1 MKNTKQHTV
10 PKPIWFVIT
19 ILLFCLPIQIGAQA
33 LDAENRI
40 DIKLEDGTSVILYG
54 QSSRQ
59 IGFKTNRFYYLP
71 TGLKIGSRPDGTPEF
86 LFAKFTTEERSDQGG
101 INGGIIH
108 FLMEWGLTPSQKT
121 ELEEKLA
128 KKIKGAKVMG
138 AVPMKLDEK
147 TESFRILSAT
157 LSNDKRTSKVVTSG
171 KAPLIESGKVAA
183 ASQLDKYG
191 AQLLASTFEK
201 AKSITDLS
209 VVLDY
214 YFTLQTPAVKGKIV
228 FDWSKFSR
236 EYDNISA
243 GYSKRDKGCGFLCNK
258 TYRSYAEIRSHY
270 DYLREREVIRFE
282 WEEKLND
289 ERVTVIREAFFQYF
303 LNAFTEKGTAGKPD
317 ESNTPTLADTLSVPN
332 IKGGAG
338 YKFRTSL
345 SKTSFN
351 RKTQVVDLR
360 EVRLPVKQP
369 YQIVGNLASWY
380 NQVRDNPKCVYSI
393 NLNDPFFQ
401 HRDIRF
407 VLDLEAKE
415 MFDEAV
421 NYVTVN
427 VRKKRSSGNDYEDHL
442 TIDKAFIA
450 KNGITGVKTYAR
462 GEDTDPSAYEY
473 QAQWSLRGGNIYPK
487 NPRWKRGAWEGVTL
501 EPPVTTRTIE
511 LEADIDQLQ
520 SSDISRITA
529 QIRYKR
535 FGQEVESNIHV
546 SASKGEPLTEKK
558 IFLDKDTNGYVYRL
572 IINHKKEKKLILPWE
587 PMINDNYIYANI
599 PDELIDLDTESEV
612 FKIAKE
618 TGKELVK
625 SAGEKVLDKFEEL
638 FNK

>member
-1 MKNTKQHTV
+1 MKNLRNRIIRTTLRG
-10 PKPIWFVIT
+10 VIT
-19 ILLFCLPIQIGAQA
+19 IVLLLLPTIILAQA
-33 LDAENRI
+33 LDAENRV
-40 DIKLEDGTSVILYG
+40 DIKLDDGTSVILYG
-54 QSSRQ
+54 QSSRI
-59 IGFKTNRFYYLP
+59 IGQKTSNYYYLP

-86 LFAKFTTEERSDQGG
+86 LFAKFTTEDRAAQGG
-101 INGGIIH
+101 ISGGIIH
-108 FLMEWGLTPSQKT
+108 FLMEWGLTPDQKN
-121 ELEEKLA
+121 EVEEKLA
-128 KKIKGAKVMG
+128 AKVKGAKVMG
-138 AVPMKLDEK
+138 SVPMKLDEK

-157 LSNDKRTSKVVTSG
+157 LSDDKRTSKVVTSG
-171 KAPLIESGKVAA
+171 KAPLIENGKVAA

-209 VVLDY
+209 VILDY
-214 YFTLQTPAVKGKIV
+214 YFTLQTPAVKGRIV
-228 FDWSKFSR
+228 FDWQKFER
-236 EYDNISA
+236 DYDGIVA
-243 GYSKRDKGCGFLCNK
+243 GYAKRDKGCGFLCNR

-282 WEEKLND
+282 WEEKLDD

-303 LNAFTEKGTAGKPD
+303 LNAFTEKAVTGKTE
-317 ESNTPTLADTLSVPN
+317 ESNSPTLADTLSVPN
-332 IKGGAG
+332 IKSGEG
-338 YKFRTSL
+338 YTFRASL
-345 SKTSFN
+345 HKKSFN
-351 RKTQVVDLR
+351 RKTQIVDLR

-380 NQVRDNPKCVYSI
+380 NQVRDNPKCVYSV

-427 VRKKRSSGNDYEDHL
+427 VRKKRSSGYDYEDHL
-442 TIDKAFIA
+442 TIDKSFIT

-462 GEDTDPSAYEY
+462 GEDTDPSTYEY

-487 NPRWKRGAWEGVTL
+487 NPNWKKGAWEGVTL

-511 LEADIDQLQ
+511 LEADLDQLK
-520 SSDISRITA
+520 SNDIARITA

-535 FGQEVESNIHV
+535 FGEEVESNIHI
-546 SASKGEPLTEKK
+546 SPLKGEPLTEKK

-572 IINHKKEKKLILPWE
+572 IVNHRKEKKLVLPWE

-599 PDELIDLDTESEV
+599 PEELQDTESEI
-612 FKIAKE
+612 FRIAKE
-618 TGKELVK
+618 TGKELAK
-625 SAGEKVLDKFEEL
+625 TAGEKVLDKFEEL